1 MVYSSEEDVNVEPDE
16 PEETQDQDEPMD
28 GTSEDGPE
36 AKRRKVAKMIESI
49 PSMAIDEGVCL
60 ACGEIGHTMPECPH
74 QEDVNKVSGVFEMML
89 SKLKVSK
96 ASFPKTRRTQEKKKE
111 RSGKMDAEDKPQTVT
126 ILYPE
131 EVSAFVKSA
140 EFQGGDR
147 TVMGKDTSS
156 LGPDSNDVI
165 VYDILPEMGE
175 ISGVY
180 QATER
185 MSLTKE
191 EEAYYANIEELFPVG
206 TLAVV
211 PMNGTM
217 YLHEQF
223 DDERYLSKYDKTE
236 APMYPRKDSGE
247 YKAGYQLNKIL
258 RHHIGKAG
266 NTPCILLSLA
276 TSS

>member
-1 MVYSSEEDVNVEPDE
+1 MSSKNRKITKRKGISEDIPDEITGISPELNYCIPEDEGAEDFSTFTELLEEAEEEPEDEEDAEMVYSSEEDVNVEPDE

-140 EFQGGDR
+140 EFQGGNR
-147 TVMGKDTSS
+147 TVIG
-156 LGPDSNDVI
+156 
-165 VYDILPEMGE
+165 
-175 ISGVY
+175 
-180 QATER
+180 QR
-185 MSLTKE
+185 
-191 EEAYYANIEELFPVG
+191 
-206 TLAVV
+206 
-211 PMNGTM
+211 
-217 YLHEQF
+217 
-223 DDERYLSKYDKTE
+223 
-236 APMYPRKDSGE
+236 
-247 YKAGYQLNKIL
+247 YQL
-258 RHHIGKAG
+258 
-266 NTPCILLSLA
+266 TWS
-276 TSS
+276 